1 MSDLTIRSQDLGTGS
16 LFQRIGEAVIVAD
29 ASTGRIVL

>member
-1 MSDLTIRSQDLGTGS
+1 LEPQDLGIGS
-16 LFQRIGEAVIVAD
+16 LFEIMRDAAIVAD